1 MKIQAIGH
9 SRIQILNMAGL
20 KEIRIRI
27 SSVKTTRQVTSA
39 MKIVS
44 AAKLKK
50 AQDAIYQIRPYAN
63 KLQGILNSLSASL
76 ESTEDSVYTK
86 QREPEKVLI
95 VLISSNR
102 GLCGG
107 FNSNISKFASKLV
120 REKYSHQNDLGN
132 VQFLCIGK
140 QGMRQLKYH
149 GMGVL
154 DNRNEIFHEISFE
167 KVSEIALEV
176 MKMFENGRY
185 NRVEIVYNQ
194 FKNAAVQI
202 QTSEQF
208 LPVEI
213 KKDENF
219 RGNVNFIYE
228 PSKEYII
235 KELIPRI
242 LKIQFYKALLD
253 SHAAEHGARL
263 TAMHSATD
271 NATELLNYLTL
282 QYNKARQAA
291 ITGEILEIVSGAEA
305 LKG

>member
-1 MKIQAIGH
+1 
-9 SRIQILNMAGL
+9 MAGL

-27 SSVKTTRQVTSA
+27 ASVKTTRQVTSA

-63 KLQGILNSLSASL
+63 KLKGILNSISASL
-76 ESTEDSVYTK
+76 ENSEDSIYTV

-107 FNSNISKFASKLV
+107 FNSNISKFSAKLV
-120 REKYSHQNDLGN
+120 NEKYSLQNESGN
-132 VQFLCIGK
+132 VHFLSVGK

-149 GMGVL
+149 GMKVV
-154 DNRNEIFHEISFE
+154 DNKNDIFNELSFE
-167 KVSEIALEV
+167 NVSVISLSL
-176 MKMFENGRY
+176 MKLFEDNVYDRI
-185 NRVEIVYNQ
+185 EIVYNQ

-202 QTSEQF
+202 QASEQF

-213 KKDENF
+213 KKDDTIK
-219 RGNVNFIYE
+219 VNTNYIYE

-235 KELIPRI
+235 QELIPRI
-242 LKIQFYKALLD
+242 LKIQVYKALLD

-271 NATELLNYLTL
+271 NATELLNSLTL
-282 QYNKARQAA
+282 EYNKARQAS